1 MERLKTIREERKL
14 RQTDIANILGINRS
28 TYTSYEIERD
38 TIPINHLNNLCNYF
52 NISIDYAMGL
62 NKIKQYKNNKLNID
76 RDLECIR
83 LKELRKNNHL
93 TQIEIA
99 NFLNTS
105 RSTWTGYE
113 YGKYQIP
120 TLLLFEISKKY
131 HYSMDYLLGKIDEN
145 YLKCKIT
152 TNQLT
157 PNHNKN
163 HKIL

>member
-1 MERLKTIREERKL
+1 MEHLRNIREERNL
-14 RQTDIANILGINRS
+14 RQIDIANVLGINRS

-62 NKIKQYKNNKLNID
+62 SSIKRYSNSKKDIDKNILK
-76 RDLECIR
+76 ER
-83 LKELRKNNHL
+83 LKCCRKENKL

-99 NFLNTS
+99 KILNTS

-120 TLLLFEISKKY
+120 TLLLYELAKRY
-131 HYSMDYLLGKIDEN
+131 NYSMDYLLGKID
-145 YLKCKIT
+145 
-152 TNQLT
+152 
-157 PNHNKN
+157 KN
-163 HKIL
+163 IKM